1 MFLFIHIFLK
11 LTFFGCFCDYF
22 ATHGSYGDGGLLWN
36 FAGHDSHGVHVCHKC
51 GWPFPKPYPSA
62 KHRRAHKKIC
72 GTIKGNKLVDSESSA
87 HLTVSD
93 DEHLSDEDRKTR
105 GENCHS
111 CTIIII
117 IFVPFCFFSLFFF
130 FLGLG

>member
-1 MFLFIHIFLK
+1 MDNQDHRRRH
-11 LTFFGCFCDYF
+11 TP
-22 ATHGSYGDGGLLWN
+22 
-36 FAGHDSHGVHVCHKC
+36 GHDSHGVHVCHKC

-72 GTIKGNKLVDSESSA
+72 GTIKGYKLVDSESPA

-105 GENCHS
+105 VLWLSQHKETRS
-111 CTIIII
+111 
-117 IFVPFCFFSLFFF
+117 VAK
-130 FLGLG
+130 